1 MPVVWVL
8 RGAADAGVVVPTEFV
23 SICNNKG
30 PFGLVTV
37 TDRDRRLAAAKRSQS
52 VTSNGQNS
60 TQLLQIETKVGRSA
74 EKSRSVTFGRLK
86 TVYLL
91 QIETFPGCRWGGTAM
106 HSVLRISSFLR

>member
-1 MPVVWVL
+1 MVWAL
-8 RGAADAGVVVPTEFV
+8 RGAADVDVVVPTEFV

-37 TDRDRRLAAAKRSQS
+37 TDQDGRLAAAKRSQS

-91 QIETFPGCRWGGTAM
+91 QIEIFPGCRWGGTAA